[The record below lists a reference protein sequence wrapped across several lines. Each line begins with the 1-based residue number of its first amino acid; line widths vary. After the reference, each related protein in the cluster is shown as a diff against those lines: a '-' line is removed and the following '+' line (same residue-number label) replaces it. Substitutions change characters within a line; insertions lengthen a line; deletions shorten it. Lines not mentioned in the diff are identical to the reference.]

1 MVLMLSAV
9 LITNAGVVV
18 DVVDE
23 VKLAELRS
31 YLDRPTF
38 EGVVDPTDLLADWY
52 TAW

>member
-38 EGVVDPTDLLADWY
+38 EGVVDPTDLLPDWY